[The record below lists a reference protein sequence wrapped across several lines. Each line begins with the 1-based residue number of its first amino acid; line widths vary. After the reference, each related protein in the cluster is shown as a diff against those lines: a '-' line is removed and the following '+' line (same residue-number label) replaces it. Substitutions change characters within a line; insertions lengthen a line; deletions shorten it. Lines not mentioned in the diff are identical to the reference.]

1 MTPTMTICGDGED
14 DAGDDDEDG
23 DDVMTLLGGWGGKS
37 RLFVVYSN
45 ARPCA

>member
-23 DDVMTLLGGWGGKS
+23 DDVMTLLGGWG
-37 RLFVVYSN
+37 
-45 ARPCA
+45 